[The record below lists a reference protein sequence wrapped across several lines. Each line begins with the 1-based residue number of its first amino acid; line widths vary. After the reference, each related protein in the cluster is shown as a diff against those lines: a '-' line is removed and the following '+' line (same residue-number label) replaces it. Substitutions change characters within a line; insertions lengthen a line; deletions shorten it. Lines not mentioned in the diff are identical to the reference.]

1 MLQCKKSGLRKNK
14 KEKKKPMKS
23 FDISTPKKR

>member
-1 MLQCKKSGLRKNK
+1 MLQCKKSGLRKNE
-14 KEKKKPMKS
+14 KEKKPIKS